1 MKTRTFALFAFWT
14 TLAGLL
20 AFLPSWACVLGVASG
35 RWPLSATNVAL
46 LAVAFAAVAVQQTL
60 TSRVAAAIA
69 GWFGAFDAHAARSSA
84 SAGPVGPRR
93 GAAPAHAGA
102 RA

>member
-1 MKTRTFALFAFWT
+1 MKTRTFALLAFWT

-20 AFLPSWACVLGVASG
+20 AFLPSWACILGASSG

-46 LAVAFAAVAVQQTL
+46 LAVAFAAVAVQQML
-60 TSRVAAAIA
+60 TGRVAATIA
-69 GWFGAFDAHAARSSA
+69 GWFGSLDATGRAA
-84 SAGPVGPRR
+84 
-93 GAAPAHAGA
+93 AAPADCLAHGRRAAAHAGA